1 MNGRTGNA
9 GERETRPHVVI
20 IGAYGSAGVAVAE
33 GLTPHIG
40 EEIGRLTLVDDG
52 EPGGGLCIL
61 RGCMPSKEVL
71 SAAQHRHQARS
82 DERLDGEP
90 PGMDLASIVDRKD
103 DHVAAFARHRREAVR
118 DLADHDGVEFHR
130 GTAAF
135 LDDRTILIDG
145 TGEGDGED
153 TEGERDGE
161 AGDNGT
167 VIEAD
172 YVAIATGSVPN
183 RPSIPG
189 LEGVDPARLYT
200 SADVLDATH
209 LPDSGVVMGF
219 GYVGLELVPYLA
231 EAGVDLTVVEHDA
244 RPLDEADPAFGDALL
259 SLYREEFGVRIVTGA
274 SEERIDQIDEG
285 VRLGLDTGEAIE
297 AEAAFLFTGRRP
309 NLDALRLG
317 NTTLSPE
324 SGWIDATMRPPG
336 AERTFVVGDANER
349 EPILHVAKEQG
360 YHTAENILAHVRNE
374 PLTPYRNVHHH
385 VVFSGAG
392 VYPFARVGHTEKS
405 AQEAGYEI
413 AVATRRAENDG
424 VFETKDVPHGLAR
437 LVVDADDGTVLGYQ
451 GLHYH
456 ADVMAKTMQ
465 VIVELGLDVREL
477 PDRAYHPTTPEI
489 LDGLFRET
497 AAELGS

>member
-1 MNGRTGNA
+1 MSERSRNA
-9 GERETRPHVVI
+9 DERENRPRVVV

-33 GLTPHIG
+33 GLAPHVG

-71 SAAQHRHQARS
+71 SAAQHRYQARS

-103 DHVAAFARHRREAVR
+103 GHVAAFARHRREAVR
-118 DLADHDGVEFHR
+118 DLADNDGVEFRR

-135 LDDRTILIDG
+135 LDDRTILIDDTDRESG
-145 TGEGDGED
+145 HAGGDEGHG
-153 TEGERDGE
+153 
-161 AGDNGT
+161 GDES
-167 VIEAD
+167 VIDAD
-172 YVAIATGSVPN
+172 YVVIATGSVLN
-183 RPSIPG
+183 RPDLPG
-189 LEGVDPARLYT
+189 LETVDPARLYT
-200 SADVLDATH
+200 SADVLDATD
-209 LPDSGVVMGF
+209 LPESGVVIGF
-219 GYVGLELVPYLA
+219 GYVGLELVPYLV
-231 EAGVDLTVVEHDA
+231 EAGVDLTVVEHDD

-259 SLYREEFGVRIVTGA
+259 SLYREEFGVRIVTDA
-274 SEERIDQIDEG
+274 SEDRIDQVDGG
-285 VRLGLDTGEAIE
+285 VRLRLDTGETIE

-309 NLDALRLG
+309 NLDALGLG
-317 NTTLSPE
+317 NTALTPE
-324 SGWIDATMRPPG
+324 NGWIDATMRPPD
-336 AERTFVVGDANER
+336 AERTFVVGDANAR

-374 PLTPYRNVHHH
+374 PLEPYRNVHHH

-405 AQEAGYEI
+405 ARDAGYEI
-413 AVATRRAENDG
+413 AVATRRAEDDG
-424 VFETKDVPHGLAR
+424 VFKTKDVPHGLAR

-465 VIVELGLDVREL
+465 VVVELGLDVRDL

-497 AAELGS
+497 ASEIDSSF